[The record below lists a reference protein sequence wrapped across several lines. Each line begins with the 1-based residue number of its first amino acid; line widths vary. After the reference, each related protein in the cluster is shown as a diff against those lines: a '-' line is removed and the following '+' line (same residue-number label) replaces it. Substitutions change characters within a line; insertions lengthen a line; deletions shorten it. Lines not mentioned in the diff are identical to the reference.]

1 MQWNGRT
8 FQQNANQNDLKCFHS
23 WCSWR
28 MGSKSKLLDI
38 SLQINMPW
46 IYWTYLKFT
55 DVWSQTQKAI
65 HHPVA
70 SNGEEVSSYGKSVE
84 EISLTFIMLMKFS
97 GHLKQAAQRQYDV
110 YNATML
116 IHKYTTGDVVWL
128 FNEKLGNKCPKFK
141 QAYVGPCI
149 VTETFSDLVF
159 KI

>member
-1 MQWNGRT
+1 MVERFNRTLIKMIWNVFIADAHDEWDLNLSCLTSAYRSTCHESTGLTSNLLMFGRKLRRLFIIQWHPMAKK
-8 FQQNANQNDLKCFHS
+8 FLH
-23 WCSWR
+23 
-28 MGSKSKLLDI
+28 MGNLWKKS
-38 SLQINMPW
+38 
-46 IYWTYLKFT
+46 
-55 DVWSQTQKAI
+55 
-65 HHPVA
+65 
-70 SNGEEVSSYGKSVE
+70 G
-84 EISLTFIMLMKFS
+84 LTFIMLMKFA